1 MLQLFF
7 KHSSRLLENQFY
19 SHTVCRLLKGGGR
32 VLHIMVIRGQ
42 YSGTFFRHQV
52 YERVGNSR
60 VVVYEARKGRKMYY
74 LSILKGL
81 LNGKMFRKD
90 ARYGYI
96 FSERSASTVLVEEE
110 RWIEFANFM
119 RGGVV
124 KTITSLQ
131 VFAFLLLLSLL
142 LQSSV
147 TTARKMLR

>member
-19 SHTVCRLLKGGGR
+19 SHTVCR
-32 VLHIMVIRGQ
+32 LHIMVIRGQ

-110 RWIEFANFM
+110 R
-119 RGGVV
+119 
-124 KTITSLQ
+124 
-131 VFAFLLLLSLL
+131 
-142 LQSSV
+142 
-147 TTARKMLR
+147 